1 MAKLDNVLWD
11 ISILILD
18 ASNGHT
24 KDFGWIPPT
33 CPYCHSPLSGKFA
46 SDRLIC
52 LQCGREFNLKEV
64 KSDAIN
70 G

>member
-1 MAKLDNVLWD
+1 MVKLADALWSLSALIHDVSENPAKV
-11 ISILILD
+11 
-18 ASNGHT
+18 
-24 KDFGWIPPT
+24 FGWLPPT
-33 CPYCHSPLSGKFA
+33 CPYCHSPLSGKLA

-64 KSDAIN
+64 KSDAID